1 MHPPLNNIH
10 DLKDDVST
18 IPNTEEVFEEQD
30 KRKCRSEFQNKGI
43 FSYQGSPTC
52 LEAP

>member
-1 MHPPLNNIH
+1 MIDAPPPNNIH

-30 KRKCRSEFQNKGI
+30 KRKM
-43 FSYQGSPTC
+43 
-52 LEAP
+52 